1 MKLRREW
8 GLLVAGLPALL
19 LAGQGLAHKHP
30 RRPAAL
36 PQAKLLPKVGSRL
49 PGKRSKLKLKRMH
62 RLQQMLHPKP
72 LAVAAAVAV
81 AAAPEARVCRA
92 T

>member
-1 MKLRREW
+1 MRLQE
-8 GLLVAGLPALL
+8 A

-30 RRPAAL
+30 RHPEAQ
-36 PQAKLLPKVGSRL
+36 PQVKRLPKVGSRL
-49 PGKRSKLKLKRMH
+49 PGNPNKHKLKRMH

-72 LAVAAAVAV
+72 LAAAAAVAAVAAAVA
-81 AAAPEARVCRA
+81 ARVCRV